1 MSLANPY
8 EQYMLELVNAERA
21 KAGAQPLAFDS
32 NLNTASENHSSW
44 MISTDTFSHTGSGGS
59 NPGARMTAAGYT
71 FSGAW
76 SWGENI
82 AWAST
87 RAPAGLQ
94 DEVLLLHTNLMNS
107 SGHRA
112 NILNDGFR
120 EIGIGFE
127 VGQYGSYEGAFVT
140 QNFASTGTTSF
151 LTGVTF
157 DDLDGDKLYD
167 PGEGLANLTIS
178 ARNNSTGAIKTTTT
192 APAGGYDLELA
203 AGSYTVTFSGGGFAT
218 TTQQATIGSKNVKL
232 DLVDPVA
239 SGGTTTPP
247 PVTPP
252 PTTTPSTLTGTAGAD
267 SLTGSAGNDTILGLA
282 GNDVLVGL
290 GGNDKLDGGSG
301 NDKLYGKEGA
311 DILTGGSGRDIFVF
325 DTAIASGVDTIT
337 DFSSRDDTI
346 YLENAVFT
354 GLATGRLASS
364 AFHVGAAA
372 HDASDRI
379 IYDKASGALYFDAD
393 GTGAIAAE
401 LFAQITPGSA
411 VSRADFTII

>member
-1 MSLANPY
+1 MSQANAY

-21 KAGAQPLAFDS
+21 KVGAQPLAFDS
-32 NLNTASENHSSW
+32 NLNTASELHSSW
-44 MISTDTFSHTGSGGS
+44 MISTDTFSHVGAGGS
-59 NPGARMTAAGYT
+59 NAGTRMTAAGYT
-71 FSGAW
+71 FTGSW

-112 NILNDGFR
+112 NILSDGYR
-120 EIGIGFE
+120 EIGIGLE

-140 QNFASTGTTSF
+140 QNFARTGTSPF

-167 PGEGLANLTIS
+167 PGEGLGNLTIS
-178 ARNNSTGAIKTTTT
+178 ARNNSSGEVKTTTS

-203 AGSYTVTFSGGGFAT
+203 AGSYTVTFSGSGFAT
-218 TTQQATIGSKNVKL
+218 TTQQATIGTKNVKL
-232 DLVDPVA
+232 DLIDPVA
-239 SGGTTTPP
+239 SGSTTTP

-252 PTTTPSTLTGTAGAD
+252 PTTPQPTLSGTSAAN
-267 SLTGSAGNDTILGLA
+267 SLTGSAGNDYIVGLG

-301 NDKLYGKEGA
+301 SDKLYGKDGA

-325 DTAIASGVDTIT
+325 DTAISGGVDTIT
-337 DFSSRDDTI
+337 DFSSTDDTI
-346 YLENAVFT
+346 YLENVFFA
-354 GLATGRLASS
+354 GLATGSLASS
-364 AFHVGAAA
+364 AFHIGAAA

-379 IYDKASGALYFDAD
+379 IYDKANGALYFDAD
-393 GTGAIAAE
+393 GTGSMAAQ
-401 LFAQITPGSA
+401 LFAQVTPGSA
-411 VSRADFTII
+411 VSRADFSII

>member
-21 KAGAQPLAFDS
+21 TVGAQPLAFDT

-71 FSGAW
+71 FTGSW
-76 SWGENI
+76 TWGENI

-87 RAPAGLQ
+87 RSPAGLQ
-94 DEVLLLHTNLMNS
+94 DEVLLLHNNLMNS
-107 SGHRA
+107 AGHRA
-112 NILNDGFR
+112 NILNGNFR
-120 EIGIGFE
+120 EIGVGFE

-157 DDLDGDKLYD
+157 DDLDGDNRYD
-167 PGEGLANLTIS
+167 PGEGLGSLTIS
-178 ARNNSTGAIKTTTT
+178 ARDNSSGAVKTTTS

-203 AGSYTVTFSGGGFAT
+203 AGSYTVTFSGSGFAT

-239 SGGTTTPP
+239 SAGTPTPP

-252 PTTTPSTLTGTAGAD
+252 PTTQPIITGTSGANT
-267 SLTGSAGNDTILGLA
+267 LTGSAANDHIVGLA
-282 GNDVLVGL
+282 GNDVLIGL
-290 GGNDKLDGGSG
+290 DGNDKLEGGSG

-311 DILTGGSGRDIFVF
+311 DILTGGIGKDIFVF
-325 DTAIASGVDTIT
+325 DTALSSGVDTIT

-346 YLENAVFT
+346 YLENAFFI
-354 GLATGRLASS
+354 GLATGTLASS
-364 AFHVGAAA
+364 AFYVGAAA

-393 GTGAIAAE
+393 GTGSAAAVQ
-401 LFAQITPGSA
+401 FAQLTAGTA
-411 VSRADFTII
+411 VSRADFSII

>member
-21 KAGAQPLAFDS
+21 KVGAQPLAFDS
-32 NLNTASENHSSW
+32 NLNTASEIHSSW

-71 FSGAW
+71 FTGAW

-140 QNFASTGTTSF
+140 QNFASTGTTAF

-157 DDLDGDKLYD
+157 DDRDGDKLYD
-167 PGEGLANLTIS
+167 PGEGLGSLTVS
-178 ARNNSTGAIKTTTT
+178 ARNNSSGAIKTTTT

-203 AGSYTVTFSGGGFAT
+203 AGSYTVTFSGSGFAT
-218 TTQQATIGSKNVKL
+218 TTQQASIGSKNVKL

-247 PVTPP
+247 VTTT
-252 PTTTPSTLTGTAGAD
+252 PTTTEPTLTGTSGAN
-267 SLTGSAGNDTILGLA
+267 SLTGSAGNDHIVGLG
-282 GNDVLVGL
+282 GRDVLVGL
-290 GGNDKLDGGSG
+290 GG

-325 DTAIASGVDTIT
+325 DTAINSGVDTIT

-346 YLENAVFT
+346 YLENAFFT
-354 GLATGRLASS
+354 GLAAGRLASS
-364 AFHVGAAA
+364 AFYIGAEA
-372 HDASDRI
+372 HDSSDRV

-411 VSRADFTII
+411 VSWADFSII